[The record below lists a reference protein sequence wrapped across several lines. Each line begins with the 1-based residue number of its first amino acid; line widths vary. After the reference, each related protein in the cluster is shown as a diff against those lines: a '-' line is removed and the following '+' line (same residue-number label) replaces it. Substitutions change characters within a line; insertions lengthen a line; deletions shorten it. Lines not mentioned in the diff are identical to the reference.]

1 MGEYRFSSVATLSG
15 ITTFV
20 FISPAF
26 RSSPQSPA
34 RANRMALL
42 PVAAFSWQ
50 QLELH
55 WSRSMETSLSSISIL
70 LSSSCR
76 DGREVEHLQACL
88 GKFILWVKVT
98 WLSLS
103 EVCSVYSAS
112 RSSSELTSSAE
123 DLNMDEQQLSTGMLM
138 L

>member
-1 MGEYRFSSVATLSG
+1 MGKHWFSCVTTLSS
-15 ITTFV
+15 IIRFCV
-20 FISPAF
+20 ISPASH
-26 RSSPQSPA
+26 SSPQSPA
-34 RANRMALL
+34 RANSMALL

-50 QLELH
+50 QLEVH
-55 WSRSMETSLSSISIL
+55 WSRRMETSLSSISIL

-88 GKFILWVKVT
+88 GMFILWVKVT

-112 RSSSELTSSAE
+112 RSSSELTSSPE
-123 DLNMDEQQLSTGMLM
+123 DLNTDEQQLSRGMLM